1 MRLTKT
7 QQELIDTARK
17 HGGRYSVTRALG
29 RGAHGGRIDHG
40 SRQRDAMF
48 ALRAK
53 GLIRIVDQQSDTD
66 YNRGHAITCTSWA
79 FELVSSVP
87 ADDQFLAALGPCG
100 R

>member
-1 MRLTKT
+1 MTKT
-7 QQELIDTARK
+7 EQHLLDEARK

-48 ALRAK
+48 ALEKR
-53 GLIRIVDQQSDTD
+53 GLIRIVDRQADTD
-66 YNRGHAITCTSWA
+66 YNRGHAVTCTSWA
-79 FELVSSVP
+79 FELVPSAPSD
-87 ADDQFLAALGPCG
+87 AQFLEAFGPCG